1 MLELEEEAIVLRE
14 KDLSHQV
21 VVLGHLKQIHDIKV
35 SVESLLAFLELY
47 VFLSPGYF
55 REATLSATAIE
66 P

>member
-21 VVLGHLKQIHDIKV
+21 VVLGHLKQIDNIKV

-55 REATLSATAIE
+55 REATLTAAAIE